1 MNRPTGTDWLLL
13 IGIVL
18 LLPIAMFVVG
28 VQSAAKIIVHP
39 SPKEIL

>member
-1 MNRPTGTDWLLL
+1 MNRPTGTDWILL

-28 VQSAAKIIVHP
+28 VQCAVKVAANPRPID
-39 SPKEIL
+39 